1 MVSAYF
7 TSHPTFLTLLLIN
20 TNTDQQQGLTVENC
34 LSHQVWEDGV
44 KVFLLVLLDCLT
56 GSCRSV
62 SSFLPHLADG
72 LIDDK
77 IHSFTCKEYIRPK
90 VTQR

>member
-34 LSHQVWEDGV
+34 LSRQVWEDGV
-44 KVFLLVLLDCLT
+44 KRF
-56 GSCRSV
+56 
-62 SSFLPHLADG
+62 F
-72 LIDDK
+72 
-77 IHSFTCKEYIRPK
+77 Y
-90 VTQR
+90 